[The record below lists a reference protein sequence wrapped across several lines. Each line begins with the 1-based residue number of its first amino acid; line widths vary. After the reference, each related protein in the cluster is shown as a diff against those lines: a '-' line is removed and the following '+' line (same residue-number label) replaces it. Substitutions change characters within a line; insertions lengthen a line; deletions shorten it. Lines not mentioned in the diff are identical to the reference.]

1 MPSSLLSHLLS
12 CLLLLGVLVVA
23 SACSK
28 PRTEDTTHVIPPAA
42 PYVAAAAE
50 APPVTPV
57 HAPAPGLGVRA
68 ALAEEELPSA
78 AEVKEFERPV
88 SK

>member
-1 MPSSLLSHLLS
+1 MMLRHLPFLP
-12 CLLLLGVLVVA
+12 LPVLAVLVA
-23 SACSK
+23 ISACSK

-50 APPVTPV
+50 SPPAKPV

-68 ALAEEELPSA
+68 LAGDELPSA

>member
-1 MPSSLLSHLLS
+1 MPRPLFRALPLLILA
-12 CLLLLGVLVVA
+12 VLVA
-23 SACSK
+23 ISACSK
-28 PRTEDTTHVIPPAA
+28 PRTEDATHVIPPAA

-50 APPVTPV
+50 APPARPV

-68 ALAEEELPSA
+68 LANDELPSA

>member
-1 MPSSLLSHLLS
+1 MPSSLLSPLLS

-50 APPVTPV
+50 APPARPV

-68 ALAEEELPSA
+68 LAGEEVPSA

>member
-42 PYVAAAAE
+42 PYVAAAE
-50 APPVTPV
+50 APPATPV

-68 ALAEEELPSA
+68 LAGEERPSA
-78 AEVKEFERPV
+78 AEVKEFERPMT
-88 SK
+88 K